1 MGIDYA
7 SGRISVREN
16 DKGGTLETLKP
27 ETQKRGFSLH
37 SSPNYLFWCL
47 HKTSMSIVT
56 EELEKVGADV
66 TPVQYAALT
75 AIQANAGIDQ
85 ATLAS
90 VIGYDR
96 ATIGGV
102 IDRLESKDLVTRK
115 VHPQDRRARALFLEP
130 AGELLIENVQ
140 DVVNAAQERILSP
153 LPKQDH
159 KKVLRMVAALL
170 RDDRPH
176 EALD

>member
-1 MGIDYA
+1 MQEKKEGDTAEATPPVSQI
-7 SGRISVREN
+7 
-16 DKGGTLETLKP
+16 
-27 ETQKRGFSLH
+27 RGLPLH

-56 EELEKVGADV
+56 EELEKVGADI
-66 TPVQYAALT
+66 TPVQYAALV
-75 AIQANAGIDQ
+75 AIQANSGIDQ

-102 IDRLESKDLVTRK
+102 IDRLEAKDLVARK

-130 AGELLIENVQ
+130 AGVELIANVE

-159 KKVLRMVAALL
+159 ETFLRMVAKLL
-170 RDDRPH
+170 RDDLPH
-176 EALD
+176 DVPG

>member
-1 MGIDYA
+1 MHEKKEGDTAEATPPAAEI
-7 SGRISVREN
+7 
-16 DKGGTLETLKP
+16 
-27 ETQKRGFSLH
+27 RGLPLH

-56 EELEKVGADV
+56 EELEKVGADI
-66 TPVQYAALT
+66 TPVQYAALV
-75 AIQANAGIDQ
+75 AIDANPGIDQ

-102 IDRLESKDLVTRK
+102 IDRLEKKNLLARR
-115 VHPQDRRARALFLEP
+115 VHPQDRRARSLFLEP
-130 AGELLIENVQ
+130 AGIALIANVE

-159 KKVLRMVAALL
+159 EKFLRMVAKLL
-170 RDDRPH
+170 RDDLPH
-176 EALD
+176 NIPD

>member
-1 MGIDYA
+1 MQEKKK
-7 SGRISVREN
+7 V
-16 DKGGTLETLKP
+16 GTADAMPAPSEL
-27 ETQKRGFSLH
+27 RGLPLH

-56 EELEKVGADV
+56 EELERVGADI

-75 AIQANAGIDQ
+75 AIQAQPGIDQ

-102 IDRLESKDLVTRK
+102 IDRLEKKDLLARR

-130 AGELLIENVQ
+130 AGVELIANVE
-140 DVVNAAQERILSP
+140 DVVSAAQERILSP

-159 KKVLRMVAALL
+159 EQFLRMVAKLL
-170 RDDRPH
+170 RDDLPH
-176 EALD
+176 DVPD

>member
-1 MGIDYA
+1 MQDNKKDTVA
-7 SGRISVREN
+7 AATTSVAEI
-16 DKGGTLETLKP
+16 
-27 ETQKRGFSLH
+27 RGLPLH

-56 EELEKVGADV
+56 EELEKVGADI
-66 TPVQYAALT
+66 TPVQYAALVG
-75 AIQANAGIDQ
+75 IQGNPGIDQ

-102 IDRLESKDLVTRK
+102 IDRLEKKDLLSRK
-115 VHPQDRRARALFLEP
+115 VHPQDRRARALYLEP
-130 AGELLIENVQ
+130 AGETLIAEVEG
-140 DVVNAAQERILSP
+140 VVNAAQERILSP

-159 KKVLRMVAALL
+159 AVFLQMVAKLL
-170 RDDRPH
+170 RDDLPH
-176 EALD
+176 NVPD

>member
-1 MGIDYA
+1 M
-7 SGRISVREN
+7 REN
-16 DKGGTLETLKP
+16 KRGGIVETLKP
-27 ETQKRGFSLH
+27 ETPIRGFSLH

-56 EELEKVGADV
+56 EELEKVGADI

-75 AIQANAGIDQ
+75 AIQANPGIDQ

-115 VHPQDRRARALFLEP
+115 IHPQDRRARALFLDP
-130 AGELLIENVQ
+130 AGKTLIENVE

-153 LPKQDH
+153 LPKADH
-159 KKVLRMVAALL
+159 KKFLRMVAALL
-170 RDDRPH
+170 RDDLPH
-176 EALD
+176 KVND